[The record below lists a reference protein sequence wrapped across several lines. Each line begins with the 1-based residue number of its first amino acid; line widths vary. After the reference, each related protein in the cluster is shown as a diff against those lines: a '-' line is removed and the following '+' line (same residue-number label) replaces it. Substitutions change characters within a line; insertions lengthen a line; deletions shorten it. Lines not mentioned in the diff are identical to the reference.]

1 MTRRNKLEIL
11 SSIPN
16 LCKMEGSSKTKIV
29 YQVNLNF
36 RNAGLYIEW
45 LTQRGYLEKID
56 KTYKTTPSGCNLLK
70 NLDNINTTINAN
82 ITTNFEN
89 VLEKGKKTS

>member
-11 SSIPN
+11 SSILN
-16 LCKMEGSSKTKIV
+16 LCKTEGSSKTKIV

-45 LTQRGYLEKID
+45 LTQRGYLEKNDNI
-56 KTYKTTPSGCNLLK
+56 YKTTPSGCNLLK
-70 NLDNINTTINAN
+70 NLDNINASIN
-82 ITTNFEN
+82 
-89 VLEKGKKTS
+89 EKLVSVPARDERSS

>member
-11 SSIPN
+11 SSILN
-16 LCKMEGSSKTKIV
+16 LCKTDGSSKTKIV

-56 KTYKTTPSGCNLLK
+56 KIYRTTSSGCNLLN
-70 NLDNINTTINAN
+70 NLDNINTTINAK
-82 ITTNFEN
+82 FEKPP
-89 VLEKGKKTS
+89 EKEKKSS